1 MELGGATE
9 RSAAAELLRR
19 ALEVLVAAT
28 LLVLTLPVLVL
39 VLVGSAASLRA
50 NPIFVQE
57 RVGLGGRP
65 FRFVK
70 VRTLPVTA
78 PAYADKHQLDLAA
91 VPPFCR
97 LVRNLHLD
105 EIPQLLLVL
114 VGRMSLVGPR
124 PEMRC
129 LHDTMDPD
137 FALRRTSVRPGC
149 TGIWQVSEASRGLI
163 REAPEY
169 DDFYLE
175 HRTLRLDAWIL
186 YRTVRKM
193 LGARRPVDLDGVP
206 AWALRQPDAV
216 TEPATA
222 R

>member
-1 MELGGATE
+1 MELGADSE
-9 RSAAAELLRR
+9 RSTAAELSRR
-19 ALEVLVAAT
+19 ALDVAVASV
-28 LLVLTLPVLVL
+28 LLVLTLPVLLL
-39 VLVGSAASLRA
+39 VLLGCAISLRA

-57 RVGLGGRP
+57 RVGHRGRP
-65 FRFVK
+65 FRFLK
-70 VRTLPVTA
+70 VRTLPLTA
-78 PAYADKHQLDLAA
+78 PAYTDKHHLDLKA
-91 VPPFCR
+91 VPAFCR

-114 VGRMSLVGPR
+114 IGRMSLVGPR

-137 FALRRTSVRPGC
+137 FATRRTSVRPGC

-163 REAPEY
+163 RDAPAY

-186 YRTVRKM
+186 YRTARKM
-193 LGARRPVDLDGVP
+193 LGARRPVDLSAVP
-206 AWALRQPDAV
+206 SWALRQPDAV
-216 TEPATA
+216 TEPAPA